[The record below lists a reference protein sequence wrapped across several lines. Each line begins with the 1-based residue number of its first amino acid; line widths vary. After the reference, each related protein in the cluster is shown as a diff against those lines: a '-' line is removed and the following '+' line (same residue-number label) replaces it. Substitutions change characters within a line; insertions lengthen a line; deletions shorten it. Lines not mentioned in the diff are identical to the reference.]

1 MPLPTQTDEQRKAAL
16 VKGSA
21 LRRHRAEVKKSLK
34 EGSMSLSDA
43 FADKDCDRMRVNE
56 LLRAL
61 PGVGPA
67 KAEGIMADL
76 GISAGR
82 RIRGLGTRQRE
93 ELLRRFR

>member
-1 MPLPTQTDEQRKAAL
+1 MALPTQTDEQRKAAL
-16 VKGSA
+16 VKGAA

-56 LLRAL
+56 LL